1 MPNRTRDSSILALQG
16 SLQRPLR
23 WLGVLGAIPFVITV
37 LVLGVMTASSSAGH
51 PAPPLLLL
59 AVIPAA
65 VLIGH
70 WLLMRRVRGVGA
82 SVAHGELVVN
92 TGLSTKRIALA
103 QLRKHGLRVIDLR
116 ERTEFKP
123 WLRTM
128 GTSLPGLAAGW
139 FRLRNGQRALCLLLE
154 RDRVS
159 YLRSDEDNMTLLLS
173 LREPEILRALLE
185 R

>member
-1 MPNRTRDSSILALQG
+1 MPNTTNGSSMLALQG

-37 LVLGVMTASSSAGH
+37 LVLGVMTARSSAGQ
-51 PAPPLLLL
+51 PVPPLLLL
-59 AVIPAA
+59 VVIPAA

-70 WLLMRRVRGVGA
+70 WLIMRRLRGVGV
-82 SVAHGELVVN
+82 SVAGGELVVN
-92 TGLSTKRIALA
+92 TGLRTKRIALA
-103 QLRKHGLRVIDLR
+103 PLRKHGLRVIDLR

-159 YLRSDEDNMTLLLS
+159 CLRSDEDDVTLLLS
-173 LREPEILRALLE
+173 LRDPDVLRALLE

>member
-1 MPNRTRDSSILALQG
+1 MLALQG
-16 SLQRPLR
+16 SLRRPLR
-23 WLGVLGAIPFVITV
+23 WFGVLGAIPFVITV
-37 LVLGVMTASSSAGH
+37 LVLGVMTARSSAGH

-59 AVIPAA
+59 ALIPAV

-70 WLLMRRVRGVGA
+70 LLLMRRFRGIGV
-82 SVAHGELVVN
+82 SVAGGELVVD
-92 TGLSTKRIALA
+92 TGMSTKRIALV

-116 ERTEFKP
+116 ERTDLEP

-128 GTSLPGLAAGW
+128 GTGLPGLAAGW

-154 RDRVS
+154 RDHVT
-159 YLRSDEDNMTLLLS
+159 YLRSDEDDVTLLLS
-173 LREPEILRALLE
+173 LREPKMLRALLE

>member
-1 MPNRTRDSSILALQG
+1 MLALQG

-23 WLGVLGAIPFVITV
+23 WFGVLCAIPFVITV
-37 LVLGVMTASSSAGH
+37 VVLGVVTARGSSGH

-59 AVIPAA
+59 VLIPAA

-70 WLLMRRVRGVGA
+70 LLLMRRLHRIGV
-82 SVAHGELVVN
+82 SVADGELVVN
-92 TGLSTKRIALA
+92 TGLSTKRIALT

-123 WLRTM
+123 WLRIM
-128 GTSLPGLAAGW
+128 GTSLPGLASGW

-159 YLRSDEDNMTLLLS
+159 YLRSDEDNTTLLLS
-173 LREPEILRALLE
+173 LREPDVLRALLE

>member
-1 MPNRTRDSSILALQG
+1 MLALQG

-23 WLGVLGAIPFVITV
+23 WLGVFGAIPFVIV
-37 LVLGVMTASSSAGH
+37 VVVLGVVTARGSTEHS
-51 PAPPLLLL
+51 APPLLVLML
-59 AVIPAA
+59 IPAA

-70 WLLMRRVRGVGA
+70 WLLMRRLHRIGV
-82 SVAHGELVVN
+82 SVADGELVVN

-103 QLRKHGLRVIDLR
+103 QLRKHGLRIVDLR
-116 ERTEFKP
+116 ERTELKP

-154 RDRVS
+154 RDHVS
-159 YLRSDEDNMTLLLS
+159 YLRSDEDNVTLLLS
-173 LREPEILRALLE
+173 LREPQTLRALLE